1 MSDSHDHPDPPA
13 PGDPVPPKGGSTPDP
28 ATPAGG
34 GPDAVEDSGTQA
46 LAEAL
51 RSSFAIVKVIMVGLL
66 LAFLFSG
73 LFTVSQQEKAILLR
87 FGVPVG
93 GGDGK
98 LWGPGLHWAFPAP
111 IDEVVRIPVGQ
122 FQSVASTIGWYA
134 TTPAAQAA
142 G

>member
-1 MSDSHDHPDPPA
+1 MSDSHEHPQPPSGPDNPEHKHGPGPGAGSESPPA
-13 PGDPVPPKGGSTPDP
+13 AGAGSV
-28 ATPAGG
+28 
-34 GPDAVEDSGTQA
+34 GPEAVEDSGTQA

-73 LFTVSQQEKAILLR
+73 LFTVSQQERAVLLR

-98 LWGPGLHWAFPAP
+98 
-111 IDEVVRIPVGQ
+111 
-122 FQSVASTIGWYA
+122 
-134 TTPAAQAA
+134 
-142 G
+142 